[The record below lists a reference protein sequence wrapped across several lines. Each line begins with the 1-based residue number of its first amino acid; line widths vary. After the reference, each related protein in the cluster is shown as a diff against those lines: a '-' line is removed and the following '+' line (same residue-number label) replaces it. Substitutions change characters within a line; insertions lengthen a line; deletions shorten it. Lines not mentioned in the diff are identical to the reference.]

1 MEHGTVGRPTTTEV
15 VALLDTSEAV
25 TFGYSR
31 HIDIIV
37 DREYIRQNLVSDVH
51 FPSVCTQSNFAEKPN
66 RVRPSLPEVPF
77 PRFADA
83 LRRRQL
89 NQPELGR
96 LITFFAGSLPLDYD
110 ARPRLQD
117 CHRRDVS
124 IFPED
129 LRHTEFLAENCF
141 HHVRPLSVVSRQLSV
156 ADHPLGRTADDGPRT
171 TDVFTSYVPSQTP

>member
-1 MEHGTVGRPTTTEV
+1 MEHGTVGRTTTTKV
-15 VALLDTSEAV
+15 VPLLNTSEAA

-37 DREYIRQNLVSDVH
+37 YREYIRQNLVSDVH
-51 FPSVCTQSNFAEKPN
+51 FPSVRTQSNFAEKTN
-66 RVRPSLPEVPF
+66 RIRPSLPEVPF

-83 LRRRQL
+83 LRRRQF
-89 NQPELGR
+89 NQPELSR
-96 LITFFAGSLPLDYD
+96 LITFFAGGLPLDYD
-110 ARPRLQD
+110 ARPCLQD

-141 HHVRPLSVVSRQLSV
+141 HHVRQLSVVSCHLPIIR
-156 ADHPLGRTADDGPRT
+156 
-171 TDVFTSYVPSQTP
+171 